1 MKSTFPEHDNTSTP
15 FVHLDTHACTAC
27 WECLDACPNNV
38 IDKSFLYLA
47 DTLIHEHVLMYEAT
61 QCTGCLKCMEACKF
75 DAIRPNIRVQA

>member
-27 WECLDACPNNV
+27 WECLDACPNSV
-38 IDKSFLYLA
+38 IDKSFLYLG

-61 QCTGCLKCMEACKF
+61 CCTGCMKCQDACKF
-75 DAIRPNIRVQA
+75 DAISNKIPLNA